1 MSQQQII
8 ISGGGLNGGLMGIA
22 LAQNGIPS
30 TIVDKLTYDITLDQE
45 FDGRTTS
52 ISAGS
57 KEFLETVDVW
67 AELSAQAQPILDI
80 YVSDAVSPGHLHFSS
95 DAGDKLPMGYMV
107 ENRFLRRAIYNR
119 MKQFS
124 EITLIQ
130 GVSVEDTH
138 IKGEARTL
146 ILSDGNT
153 ISASLVIAA
162 EGKNSLLRDICNIKT
177 LSRDYQQTA
186 MVGVVSHE
194 FDHHGYAFEHF
205 RPNGPLA
212 LLPMTGKRS
221 AFVWTE
227 LPEKAKILMT
237 ESDEA
242 FTQSLHDHFADTLG
256 AFTLQGKRW
265 AYPLSVTL
273 SLTQTAERL
282 VIIGDAA
289 HAMHPVAG
297 QGLNVGIRDVQTLAR
312 HLAEAHDLG
321 LDIGTSFIL
330 KKYARSRKIDHVSMV
345 AMTHGL
351 VRLFSTDIFP
361 LAYVRTKGLSLVNK
375 MSALKKPLMKRAMGV
390 SIV

>member
-22 LAQNGIPS
+22 LALNHIPS
-30 TIVDKLTYDITLDQE
+30 TIVDKLTYDTTLNQE

-57 KEFLETVDVW
+57 KNFLETLGVW
-67 AELSAQAQPILDI
+67 TELSTQAQPITDI
-80 YVSDAVSPGHLHFSS
+80 YVSDAVFPGHLHFSS
-95 DAGDKLPMGYMV
+95 DTEDKLPMGYMV

-119 MKQFS
+119 MQQFS
-124 EITLIQ
+124 QITLIQ
-130 GVSVEDTH
+130 GVSVDDTH
-138 IKGEARTL
+138 INQERRILT
-146 ILSDGNT
+146 LSDGRT
-153 ISASLVIAA
+153 LSASLVIAA

-177 LSRDYQQTA
+177 LSRDYHQTA

-221 AFVWTE
+221 AFVRTE
-227 LPEKAKILMT
+227 LPEKAEAYMA
-237 ESDEA
+237 ESDEV

-256 AFTLQGKRW
+256 SFTLQGKRW

-273 SLTQTAERL
+273 SLKQTAERL

-297 QGLNVGIRDVQTLAR
+297 QGLNVGIRDVQALAH
-312 HLAEAHDLG
+312 HLTEAHDLG
-321 LDIGTSFIL
+321 LDIGTSFVL

-361 LAYVRTKGLSLVNK
+361 LAYMRTKGLSSVNK
-375 MSALKKPLMKRAMGV
+375 MSVLKKPLMRRAMG
-390 SIV
+390 IF